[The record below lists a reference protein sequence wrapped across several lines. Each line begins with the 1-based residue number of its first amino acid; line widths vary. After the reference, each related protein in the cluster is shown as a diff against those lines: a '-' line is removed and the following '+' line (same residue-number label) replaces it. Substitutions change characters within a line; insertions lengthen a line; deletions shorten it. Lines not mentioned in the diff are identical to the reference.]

1 MRNDITFLE
10 KSISGK
16 VTVYKK
22 NQCRIHFWI
31 KCPNFTFTTVRFL
44 RKAMLFLIHLLADIT
59 HCQNILNI
67 HKSSI
72 GTDENIS

>member
-1 MRNDITFLE
+1 MVRLQFT
-10 KSISGK
+10 
-16 VTVYKK
+16 KK

-44 RKAMLFLIHLLADIT
+44 KKAMLFLIHLLADIT

>member
-1 MRNDITFLE
+1 
-10 KSISGK
+10 
-16 VTVYKK
+16 
-22 NQCRIHFWI
+22 
-31 KCPNFTFTTVRFL
+31 
-44 RKAMLFLIHLLADIT
+44 MLFLIHLLADIT